1 MKKDNQ
7 DNILSFG
14 KAIHERREQDK
25 QLDQAITNVE
35 NLIDE
40 PVTDTC
46 RFLEGLSVG
55 ELRGIRTIIEQK
67 LLEVDAMGAHLL
79 DTGKPLVT
87 DEEKQMFGS
96 IYGVAGRIVSKM
108 GIVDYFIDKK
118 SLNRKG
124 KKK

>member
-7 DNILSFG
+7 DKILSFG
-14 KAIHERREQDK
+14 KAVQERREHDK

-46 RFLEGLSVG
+46 FFLEGLSVG
-55 ELRGIRTIIEQK
+55 ELRGIRTLLEQK
-67 LLEVDAMGAHLL
+67 LMEVDAMGAHLL
-79 DTGKPLVT
+79 DQGKPFVKQ
-87 DEEKQMFGS
+87 EEKLMFGGV
-96 IYGVAGRIVSKM
+96 YGIASRITSKM
-108 GIVDYFIDKK
+108 GIVDYFIK
-118 SLNRKG
+118 SKSIPRG